1 VNTGDNQAVGK
12 AIVLVG
18 LMGTGKSSVGA
29 KVARSID
36 AQFIDTDDL
45 IAQQSGRSVREI
57 FAQDGEAAFRDA
69 EVAALNKAF
78 ETVRLGNDTVIS
90 TGGGI
95 NLRCGQLSFST
106 DDLLLISNKNY
117 HHMISP
123 KSKTPISTVPSSFT
137 SLKFVLH

>member
-1 VNTGDNQAVGK
+1 MNTGDNQAVGK

-69 EVAALNKAF
+69 EVAALNRAF

-90 TGGGI
+90 TGGG
-95 NLRCGQLSFST
+95 
-106 DDLLLISNKNY
+106 
-117 HHMISP
+117 
-123 KSKTPISTVPSSFT
+123 
-137 SLKFVLH
+137 

>member
-1 VNTGDNQAVGK
+1 MNTGDNQAVGK

-57 FAQDGEAAFRDA
+57 LR
-69 EVAALNKAF
+69 KM
-78 ETVRLGNDTVIS
+78 VRLHSEMPKLQHS
-90 TGGGI
+90 TE
-95 NLRCGQLSFST
+95 
-106 DDLLLISNKNY
+106 
-117 HHMISP
+117 
-123 KSKTPISTVPSSFT
+123 PSRQ
-137 SLKFVLH
+137 FVWAMTL